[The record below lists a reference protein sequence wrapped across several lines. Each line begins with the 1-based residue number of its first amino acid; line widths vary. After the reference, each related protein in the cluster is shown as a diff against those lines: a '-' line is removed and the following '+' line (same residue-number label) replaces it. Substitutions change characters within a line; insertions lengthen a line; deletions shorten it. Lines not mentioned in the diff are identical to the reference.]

1 MAFQVDAR
9 GLGCPEPLIL
19 TKNAIE
25 KHDEVEVLLDS
36 PSALENIKRMAL
48 DKKLEIKVSEENGTY
63 RVLIV
68 KPKTEDA
75 KPETVPEN
83 QDKNTVLVITS
94 QAMGRGDE
102 ELGKVLMRAFL
113 HTVSEIEK
121 KPEKIVLY
129 NEGVILAK
137 KDSSCLEEL
146 KTLERQGVEI
156 ILCGTCV
163 NYFKI
168 KEDIRVGRI
177 SNMYEIVEALFS
189 AKRILYP

>member
-75 KPETVPEN
+75 KPETVRVN

>member
-75 KPETVPEN
+75 KPETVREN